1 MADILIVDD
10 ERAVRE
16 GLAAVLEAEGHRVR
30 LARNGARALAAF
42 GEQPADLVLLDV
54 MMPEMSG
61 FAVCQE
67 LRKLDA
73 LVPIV
78 FLTAKDSEADQV
90 RGIGAGADDYL
101 AKTVGEAVLLA
112 RIDRAL
118 ARSGRFGE
126 MLGSGGKSEGLWIGG
141 VRVDADT
148 LAAYDGERIL
158 GTLTRTEWSVLKLL
172 GEARGRT
179 FSMAEIIAGLRG
191 VGFVC
196 EDSLVY
202 THISNLRRKLGP
214 AAAKLVTVHGLGYC
228 LER

>member
-126 MLGSGGKSEGLWIGG
+126 MLGAVGKSEGLWIGG

-172 GEARGRT
+172 GEARGRI
-179 FSMAEIIAGLRG
+179 FSMEEIIAGLRG
-191 VGFVC
+191 GGFAC

-214 AAAKLVTVHGLGYC
+214 AAAKLVTVHGLGYR
-228 LER
+228 LEK